1 MAYSEFYFTDVLF
14 PDFNEEEF
22 DKAILIYNGRDIR
35 LGGNSEKE
43 E

>member
-14 PDFNEEEF
+14 PDFLEDEF
-22 DKAILIYNGRDIR
+22 DKAIDAYNGRDIR